1 MPKAGD
7 DVVICIGRET
17 IEALGNGDSPVKVG
31 ENEYLLKAD
40 SYDYPYR
47 RIAELEKAL
56 APFACLLLNLT
67 TDEIEP
73 RAMFE
78 VSRPDGDDCDLI
90 GGDIIRARRALG
102 K

>member
-17 IEALGNGDSPVKVG
+17 IEALGNGGSPVKVG

-47 RIAELEKAL
+47 RIAELEEALREIAAEVKDAHDGSCIFAVREICAKAL
-56 APFACLLLNLT
+56 K
-67 TDEIEP
+67 
-73 RAMFE
+73 R
-78 VSRPDGDDCDLI
+78 
-90 GGDIIRARRALG
+90 
-102 K
+102 